1 MSGRSP
7 ARKFATFVQTLGKM
21 QVLIT
26 GADGLLGSNIV
37 RVALDKG
44 YRVRAFVLPDSPSK
58 TLDGLPIE
66 RVEGNLLNPGEV
78 QQAVQG
84 CEYVI
89 HAAANTNVWPSR
101 GPIYRK
107 VNYDGTRHVAEA
119 CQREN
124 VKRLVVIGSA
134 AAFPP
139 GTREKP
145 ADETVP
151 MADTGYGLDY
161 ISSKREA
168 QEYILREAR
177 ENGLPALIICPTF
190 MFGPYD
196 SKPSGGAMIVG
207 VVKRQAPGYPISGG
221 KNFVHARDV
230 AVAAVNGL
238 TMGRTGEIY
247 LAGNENL
254 SYKEI
259 FAKIGRIAGVK
270 PPALPMPSFVLLAVG
285 AVGSFLGKT
294 FGFQPKITLP
304 MARVACDGQYF
315 SARKAVQE
323 LNMPQTPIE
332 QAIEEAIDWMKQNGL
347 L

>member
-1 MSGRSP
+1 
-7 ARKFATFVQTLGKM
+7 M
-21 QVLIT
+21 QLLVT

-37 RVALDKG
+37 RVALEKG
-44 YRVRAFVLPDSPSK
+44 YKVRVFVLPDSPSN

-66 RVEGNLLNPGEV
+66 RVEGNLLNAAEV
-78 QQAVQG
+78 QRAVKD
-84 CEYVI
+84 CDYVI

-101 GPIYRK
+101 DTIYWK

-119 CQREN
+119 CKTEG

-134 AAFPP
+134 ASFPC
-139 GTREKP
+139 GTKEQP
-145 ADETVP
+145 ADESAP

-161 ISSKREA
+161 IASKRKA
-168 QEYILREAR
+168 QEYILQQVREA
-177 ENGLPALIICPTF
+177 GLPALIVCPTF

-238 TMGRTGEIY
+238 TKGRVGEIY
-247 LAGNENL
+247 IAGNENL
-254 SYKEI
+254 SYKEV
-259 FAKIGRIAGVK
+259 FEKMGDIAGVK

-285 AVGSFLGKT
+285 RLGSFFGRL

-315 SARKAVQE
+315 SAEKARRE
-323 LNMPQTPIE
+323 LDMPATPIE
-332 QAIEEAIDWMKQNGL
+332 EAIEEAINWMKEEGML
-347 L
+347 